1 MNAYVQNI
9 MALPVITGSHPKKIH
24 EFYEKFLFNVQ
35 CLEMLGKL
43 KEISGYVRMSI
54 DKLQG
59 IRGDLVRTD
68 DNWRGWDCPNFVEA
82 LRRWTERNRVERN

>member
-1 MNAYVQNI
+1 

-24 EFYEKFLFNVQ
+24 EFYETLLFNVQ
-35 CLEMLGKL
+35 SLETLGKL

-59 IRGDLVRTD
+59 IRGDLVKDRRQLERVGLS
-68 DNWRGWDCPNFVEA
+68 NYFVEA
-82 LRRWTERNRVERN
+82 LGKWTETTPVELELN

>member
-1 MNAYVQNI
+1 MQNI
-9 MALPVITGSHPKKIH
+9 MALPMITDSHPKKIP
-24 EFYEKFLFNVQ
+24 EFYEKLFFNVQ
-35 CLEMLGKL
+35 SLDTLGKL

-68 DNWRGWDCPNFVEA
+68 DIWRE
-82 LRRWTERNRVERN
+82 